1 MARIL
6 VTSGPTRQHL
16 DPVRYLTNGSSGQ
29 MGSSVAAAA
38 LALGHEVAIVS
49 GPVEITYPSE
59 ATVIPVIS
67 TEEMFNACVDLFP
80 DFSGVIGVAAPCDYE
95 PLFVSSDKI
104 AKTGEPLRLELHET
118 RDIIAHLG
126 AAKRP
131 AQWVVGFALETHD
144 ERFRALAKMESK
156 CCDMIVLNRPEAMQS
171 ESNQVELFEA
181 SGSCLAKIKGPKSEV
196 AKELLTHINNVLIN
210 KTKPHTQA

>member
-29 MGSSVAAAA
+29 MVSSVAAAA
-38 LALGHEVAIVS
+38 LALGHEVTIVS
-49 GPVEITYPSE
+49 GPVEITYPPA

-67 TEEMFNACVDLFP
+67 TQEMFDACVELFP
-80 DFSGVIGVAAPCDYE
+80 DFSGAIGVAAPCDYE
-95 PLFVSSDKI
+95 PLFVSTDKI
-104 AKTGEPLRLELHET
+104 AKTGEPLKLELHET

-126 AAKRP
+126 ASKRP
-131 AQWVVGFALETHD
+131 EQWVVGFALETHD

-171 ESNQVELFEA
+171 DSNQVELFEA
-181 SGSCLAKIKGPKSEV
+181 SGSSVAKITGPKPEV
-196 AKELLTHINNVLIN
+196 AKELLEHIQNELIN
-210 KTKPHTQA
+210 KGQPPSQT